1 MRNKLTRS
9 KTAEVSSRAGPGGG
23 AAGLL
28 LPPEA
33 ESGGDHTGE
42 HGGGCS
48 PAADGRAI
56 NTHTRRPPT
65 EESDAKTSPP
75 GVFCT
80 RPGGGESR
88 DGGLPPGR
96 VTPQGGGLQKL
107 NPSPGRGLDHRYEAA
122 SSPLS
127 CLREIMKSNPGFPAR
142 RVFSWLQRR
151 TREDLGGLVSP
162 GEKRKRPDEVD
173 DPGKTSKR
181 PRPGE
186 RSRGRPSQTWALS
199 KEAVQGHPEPRP
211 GRLSHTHRL
220 KRLRQ
225 PGGLCDAPQPTRHAD
240 SETVSVSCG
249 LNADAGVDNV
259 LWTEKY
265 SPRHSSEVIGNASS
279 VNKVHSWLK
288 KWRRRVNG
296 GDRREEGE
304 RKRPQNDGTSW
315 DRGDFQGEAGSE
327 GEPREPPSNTLL
339 ITGPPG
345 VGKTAAVYACAL
357 ELGFK
362 VFEVNCSSQRSGRC
376 VLAQLKEVT
385 QSHLVEAP
393 GIEALRPA
401 YFNNYNPHSSSS
413 SKPDTVPGKNTSK
426 TIVASTSKRKPVL
439 KQGRSRRRR
448 TPDPGAASL
457 ANFFKTKAKEPVV
470 VASLPPE
477 NHEELCHPAS
487 RPDEAG
493 QRDKRTAAMS
503 LVLFEE
509 VDIIFDDDVGFLS
522 AIKTLMTTTKRPV
535 VLTTSDPSF
544 KERFERDMEEIRF
557 KMPSAVNVCSYLRL
571 VCLVENART
580 RQHEV
585 AGLLA
590 ECQGDLRRCLL
601 QLHFLVK
608 SGASRTPQQ
617 ADPPKQCVLGGMQR
631 SKDGKENVKWVPLP
645 ADTAGYPASCQSW
658 AEPENELL
666 RVLTESWQRNSPLLY
681 SNLELLLPLPATTQ
695 GTTNHYP
702 DKEPN
707 TGMHTEQPPPAS
719 QPPVQQQRRQRPG
732 ETVDLKSEK
741 KRNGSRLSR
750 RKGLSTVTDRCR
762 SSPPDA
768 LKPAKAEGPQGSVAK
783 TGDEGLDPP
792 TRRGLVA
799 LTHFVDLMS
808 YLDCHLWQLWSRTF
822 PGRAE
827 VKDGLMDEMREG
839 GGERTWWQ
847 REMLSEIQAAVEGL
861 AFHVYLGRLSAE
873 SSGAPTGNQEV
884 GGMEWEDTA
893 DRLSLPGYT
902 HRRGSGRHLFPQPCM
917 AQRRF
922 ELSRAVLQNR
932 SFRLLG
938 SRRAV
943 CLDYMA
949 ALRSICHHHRLLQ
962 EHDRFQNYL
971 RSIHLGL
978 SKATMQL
985 LAEECMQ

>member
-9 KTAEVSSRAGPGGG
+9 KTAEVSSGAGPGGG
-23 AAGLL
+23 AA
-28 LPPEA
+28 A
-33 ESGGDHTGE
+33 SGGDHAEE
-42 HGGGCS
+42 HGGGRS
-48 PAADGRAI
+48 PTPAAGRRGI
-56 NTHTRRPPT
+56 NTHTTSPLGVSSTRRPP
-65 EESDAKTSPP
+65 
-75 GVFCT
+75 
-80 RPGGGESR
+80 
-88 DGGLPPGR
+88 PGR
-96 VTPQGGGLQKL
+96 LTPQGGGLQKL
-107 NPSPGRGLDHRYEAA
+107 HPSPGRGLDHRNEAA

-127 CLREIMKSNPGFPAR
+127 CLGDIMKSNPGFPAR

-151 TREDLGGLVSP
+151 TWEDLGGLVSP

-211 GRLSHTHRL
+211 GAGRLSRTHRL
-220 KRLRQ
+220 KRLTQ
-225 PGGLCDAPQPTRHAD
+225 AGGLCDAPQPTRQAD
-240 SETVSVSCG
+240 SETVSASYG
-249 LNADAGVDNV
+249 LNADAGVDDV

-265 SPRHSSEVIGNASS
+265 SPRHSSEVIGNAGS

-413 SKPDTVPGKNTSK
+413 SKPDTVPGRTSKNTSK
-426 TIVASTSKRKPVL
+426 TTVTSTSKRKPVL

-487 RPDEAG
+487 RPDAAG

-617 ADPPKQCVLGGMQR
+617 ADPPKQC
-631 SKDGKENVKWVPLP
+631 
-645 ADTAGYPASCQSW
+645 CQSW
-658 AEPENELL
+658 AEPENEHL
-666 RVLTESWQRNSPLLY
+666 RVLTESWQRNFPLLY

-719 QPPVQQQRRQRPG
+719 QPPVQQQQQQQRPG

-768 LKPAKAEGPQGSVAK
+768 LKPAKAEGQPSLKGPPLGPQGSVAK

-808 YLDCHLWQLWSRTF
+808 YLDSTVATVEPHVSGPCVSMDFFWT
-822 PGRAE
+822 GAE

-861 AFHVYLGRLSAE
+861 GFHVYRGRLSAE

-884 GGMEWEDTA
+884 GGMEWEETA